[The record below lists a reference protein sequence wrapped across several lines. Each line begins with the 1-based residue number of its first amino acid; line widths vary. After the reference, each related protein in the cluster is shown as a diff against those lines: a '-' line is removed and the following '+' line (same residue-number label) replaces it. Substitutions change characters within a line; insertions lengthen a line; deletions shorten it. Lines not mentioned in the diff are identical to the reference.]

1 MESVS
6 VNVSTNF
13 KSMLGIVHW
22 VGAWEMYID
31 LLDNLLSYNIM
42 INIIVRNA
50 IKYDSFMQG
59 KKTSLNSKKK
69 KPT

>member
-1 MESVS
+1 
-6 VNVSTNF
+6 
-13 KSMLGIVHW
+13 
-22 VGAWEMYID
+22 MYID

-69 KPT
+69 THLKSFLYENELQFS